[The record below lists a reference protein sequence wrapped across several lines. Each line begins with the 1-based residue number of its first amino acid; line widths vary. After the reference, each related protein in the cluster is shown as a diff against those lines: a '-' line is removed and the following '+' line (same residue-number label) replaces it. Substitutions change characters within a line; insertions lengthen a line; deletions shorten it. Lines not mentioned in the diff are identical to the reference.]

1 MQILQNNS
9 KKHYTLLIIILILSA
24 YIHLWNPVGFPDIF
38 FDEGI
43 YMRRAMN
50 VLETGNPQEGYFYDH
65 PYFGQLVLAGFL
77 KITGFPQTVE
87 QSLELS
93 YLIPRLLM
101 GVLAVIDTFLVYQIT
116 KKRFGKKTA
125 ILASVLFGVMPITWM
140 LRRILLDTILLP
152 FLLSSILLALYS
164 KDSKNKNMLILGSSI
179 LLGLAIFTK
188 ITVVT
193 MIPIVGFIIFT
204 NSKSLKDLAKWIPPV
219 FLVPLIWPATSMYFG
234 QLDLWFRDV
243 FWQAGRNTGGFWPVT
258 GYLFNLDPVIMTL
271 AFASFGYAIY
281 KRNYFMI
288 FWFAP
293 FLLFVNMVGYFQYFH
308 YLLIFPIMCISI
320 AYMIQN
326 NLERIKNIK
335 VQNYAY
341 LVIVIFFVIFGIIS
355 TSLIIN
361 TDMTSEQFSV
371 IEFTL
376 LNFDDSD
383 TTLLAGPVYTWIFSD
398 VYQNENVLADY
409 ADIFF
414 TSINT
419 EKTLLIAD
427 PHFMHDRNRGEELV
441 DAYNDMQTIAQ
452 YRGDV
457 EDIDTNTFPFGS
469 MKFTREG
476 GVIEIKTSNTLKNHT
491 LRINSEDSKY

>member
-1 MQILQNNS
+1 MQILQNKS
-9 KKHYTLLIIILILSA
+9 KKHYVILLMILVLSS

-65 PYFGQLVLAGFL
+65 PYFGQLILAGFL

-101 GVLAVIDTFLVYQIT
+101 GVLAVVDTFLVYQIT
-116 KKRFGKKTA
+116 KKRFGKRTA
-125 ILASVLFGVMPITWM
+125 ILASVMFGVMPITWM

-164 KDSKNKNMLILGSSI
+164 KDSNNKNVLILGSSV

-188 ITVVT
+188 ITAVT

-204 NSKSLKDLAKWIPPV
+204 NSKSLKDLVKWIPSI
-219 FLVPLIWPATSMYFG
+219 FLVPLIWPATSLYFG
-234 QLDLWFRDV
+234 QLDLWIRDV
-243 FWQAGRNTGGFWPVT
+243 FWQAGRSTGGFWSVT
-258 GYLFNLDPVIMTL
+258 GHLFNIDPIIMTL
-271 AFASFGYAIY
+271 AFASFGYAIW
-281 KRNYFMI
+281 KRKYFLI
-288 FWFAP
+288 FWFMP
-293 FLLFVNMVGYFQYFH
+293 FLLFVNTIGYFQYFH
-308 YLLIFPIMCISI
+308 YILIFPIMCISI
-320 AYMIQN
+320 AYMLQN
-326 NLERIKNIK
+326 NLEKIKNIK
-335 VQNYAY
+335 VQNYGYVGLLA
-341 LVIVIFFVIFGIIS
+341 FFIIFGITTS
-355 TSLIIN
+355 SLIIN

-371 IEFTL
+371 IQFTL

-383 TTLLAGPVYTWIFSD
+383 TTLLASPVYTWIFSD
-398 VYQNENVLADY
+398 VYHQENILSDY
-409 ADIFF
+409 SDIFF
-414 TSINT
+414 YTINT
-419 EKTLLIAD
+419 EKIILIAD
-427 PHFMHDRNRGEELV
+427 PHFMFDRNRGEELV
-441 DAYNDMQTIAQ
+441 NVYDDLWTIAE

-469 MKFTREG
+469 MMFTREG
-476 GVIEIKTSNTLKNHT
+476 GVIELKTNWEESW
-491 LRINSEDSKY
+491 KYPL